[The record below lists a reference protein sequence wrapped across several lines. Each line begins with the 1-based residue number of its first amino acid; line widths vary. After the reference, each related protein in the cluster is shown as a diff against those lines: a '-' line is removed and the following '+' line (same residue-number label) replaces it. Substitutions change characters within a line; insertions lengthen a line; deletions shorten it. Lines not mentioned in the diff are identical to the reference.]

1 MAMHL
6 KGSIYP
12 FIKSVS
18 IQEFQGLEAVRSMI
32 QVGTVLVGQKT
43 LMSYT
48 LGNGYWLWKYDYGTA
63 RNIEVYHC
71 RE

>member
-1 MAMHL
+1 MHL

-18 IQEFQGLEAVRSMI
+18 IQFQGLEAVRSMI
-32 QVGTVLVGQKT
+32 QVGTVLVWQKT
-43 LMSYT
+43 LMSNT

-63 RNIEVYHC
+63 RNIEVYHF
-71 RE
+71 RQ

>member
-18 IQEFQGLEAVRSMI
+18 IQGFQGLEAVRSMI
-32 QVGTVLVGQKT
+32 QVGTDLVGQKT
-43 LMSYT
+43 LIV
-48 LGNGYWLWKYDYGTA
+48 LHFGQWLLVME
-63 RNIEVYHC
+63 I
-71 RE
+71 